1 MNEQTSNTTEQ
12 VVTTEQQ
19 KPTQEPV
26 DNTTLMSIL
35 AYIGILVLIPYF
47 TAKENPIVKFHVR
60 QGLVLLV
67 PEILLWIASEM
78 LWSSLLSPIFTLLN
92 LGLLVLSVIGIINVL
107 HKKQVPLPL
116 IGQYAKHFDF

>member
-116 IGQYAKHFDF
+116 IGQYAKHFNI

>member
-107 HKKQVPLPL
+107 NKKQVPLPL